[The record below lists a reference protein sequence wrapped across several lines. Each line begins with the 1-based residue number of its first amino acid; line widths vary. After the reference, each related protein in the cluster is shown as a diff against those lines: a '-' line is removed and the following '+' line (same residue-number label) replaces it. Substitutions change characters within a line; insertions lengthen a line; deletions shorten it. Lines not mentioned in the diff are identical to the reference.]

1 MEVEK
6 WATLLAKY
14 ISHKIAPISSKHIVA
29 LKDYLCECDDNYAN
43 YRSMIHPSSL
53 PDPAVMEYLET
64 VFDLI
69 DKDKSGTITEDE
81 AYDAVDLMNS
91 SLKTNYS
98 TKFISQMDLNGDGLI
113 DLNEFKKSFLKA
125 FNFK

>member
-1 MEVEK
+1 M
-6 WATLLAKY
+6 AKY
-14 ISHKIAPISSKHIVA
+14 ISHKLAYISSRHIIA

-43 YRSMIHPSSL
+43 YQSMFSIKST

-69 DKDKSGTITEDE
+69 DKDKSGAITEDE

-98 TKFISQMDLNGDGLI
+98 TRFISQMDLNGDGLI
-113 DLNEFKKSFLKA
+113 DLNEFRKSFIGTLVS
-125 FNFK
+125 N